1 MCPYRSSFD
10 DSDRPSCVIRQALV
24 SLGVD
29 VETSEGLDRYIDVA
43 GLDALFDSSYD
54 PDERELLVSF
64 LVENH

>member
-1 MCPYRSSFD
+1 
-10 DSDRPSCVIRQALV
+10 V